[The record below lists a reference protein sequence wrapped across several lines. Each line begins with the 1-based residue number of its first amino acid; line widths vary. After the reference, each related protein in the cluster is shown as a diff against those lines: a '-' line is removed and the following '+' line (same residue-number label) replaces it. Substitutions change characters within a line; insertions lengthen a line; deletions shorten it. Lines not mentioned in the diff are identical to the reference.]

1 MTLIYERKSCYEKI
15 IATLLVLVGAS
26 AMVFATT
33 TDCKTVTT
41 QTETVTTDAT
51 VDVTKEDVT
60 TEKTTTK

>member
-1 MTLIYERKSCYEKI
+1 MKKI

-41 QTETVTTDAT
+41 DATADVTT
-51 VDVTKEDVT
+51 EDVT

>member
-1 MTLIYERKSCYEKI
+1 MKKI

-41 QTETVTTDAT
+41 
-51 VDVTKEDVT
+51 DVTAEDVT